1 VAYGTGFAYGL
12 VLQAVEMSVGV
23 GVGLVMLAREGLSL
37 AALKRMEDEQ
47 EASAEDVLED
57 LPVEELDGVEA
68 MEEETRPVLTQ
79 GRSRR

>member
-1 VAYGTGFAYGL
+1 
-12 VLQAVEMSVGV
+12 
-23 GVGLVMLAREGLSL
+23 
-37 AALKRMEDEQ
+37 MEDEQ

-57 LPVEELDGVEA
+57 LPVEELDDVEA

>member
-1 VAYGTGFAYGL
+1 
-12 VLQAVEMSVGV
+12 
-23 GVGLVMLAREGLSL
+23 VMLAREGLSL

-57 LPVEELDGVEA
+57 LPVEEHDDVEA
-68 MEEETRPVLTQ
+68 MEEDTRPVLTQ